1 MRSSNTFSILFFVKK
16 HRLSDGKAP
25 LYVRITVDGK
35 RVDLSI
41 KRKVNLDRWDESK
54 DPGRFQPHMSI
65 EWSTGSTD
73 PAPRVTEAGNYHC
86 VVYGHCNTLDDQTQ
100 VHVDPDITL
109 ILPDTVKAC
118 AGEMVTLQ
126 ADSRFRNY
134 QWSTGESDSVIQ
146 VTQPGYYELTVSN
159 ACGTQRAGTWVEHY
173 TPEAGF
179 IPSIITPNGDKRND
193 TFLLDQHLYGSHLQI
208 YNRWG
213 TRVYNHSA
221 YNNRWD
227 GEGLPAGVYWYTIY
241 HPCLTDPLRGQVTI
255 QRTR

>member
-146 VTQPGYYELTVSN
+146 VTQPSYYELTVSN

-179 IPSIITPNGDKRND
+179 IPSIITPN
-193 TFLLDQHLYGSHLQI
+193 H
-208 YNRWG
+208 
-213 TRVYNHSA
+213 
-221 YNNRWD
+221 
-227 GEGLPAGVYWYTIY
+227 Y
-241 HPCLTDPLRGQVTI
+241 HP
-255 QRTR
+255 